1 MSSSHSPDSHIK
13 TYEAPWH
20 WSPICQESHS
30 PQIFK
35 SGCLM
40 YGRKAFKSRN
50 TAAPGFEYHI
60 KQAGPVLSGTRL
72 VPFLIWPGI
81 WTSIPSSVFK
91 SYCIPIVKP
100 LSVCP
105 APFIRTRIP
114 IAAPITTP
122 IVSSASIA
130 PPRTTAASTTASAT
144 SSTTITAT
152 HSFLLLLNSLYYII
166 WDG

>member
-1 MSSSHSPDSHIK
+1 MTLVSNLSGITQPTDFQEWLS
-13 TYEAPWH
+13 YVR
-20 WSPICQESHS
+20 QESLQK
-30 PQIFK
+30 PQYC
-35 SGCLM
+35 S
-40 YGRKAFKSRN
+40 SRIWISYK
-50 TAAPGFEYHI
+50 TGGPGLIRYPPCSI
-60 KQAGPVLSGTRL
+60 
-72 VPFLIWPGI
+72 LIWPGI

-114 IAAPITTP
+114 IAAPITAP
-122 IVSSASIA
+122 IVSSTSTA
-130 PPRTTAASTTASAT
+130 PPWTAAASTTASAT